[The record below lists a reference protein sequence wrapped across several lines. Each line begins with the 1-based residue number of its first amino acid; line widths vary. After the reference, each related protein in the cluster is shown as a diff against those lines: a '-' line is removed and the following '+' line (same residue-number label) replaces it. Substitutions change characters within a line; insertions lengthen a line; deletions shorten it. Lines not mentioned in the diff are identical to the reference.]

1 MGKDLYDNFS
11 VAREVF
17 EEVNDAL
24 SEKLTSIIF
33 DGPEDALKA
42 TINTQPALMA
52 VSVAVMRVIEKES
65 GRSLEQ
71 LANYVAGH
79 SLGEYSALCSAGSIS
94 LSDTARL
101 LRTRGQAMQDAVPLG
116 KGGMVALVG
125 VTFDKAQEISQAVV
139 AEGICEAAND
149 NGGGQVVVSGELS
162 ALERVLEIASEYG
175 AKRAVKLPVSAPFH
189 SSLMQK
195 AADVMQQALADAE
208 VQAPKVPVIANVT
221 AAEVTDPQA
230 IRDLLVEQVTGTVRW
245 RESIEYIGGKGIT
258 ECVEVGAG
266 KVLSGLARRIN
277 KELGSQSIQTTEDI
291 DAFLKQLA

>member
-1 MGKDLYDNFS
+1 
-11 VAREVF
+11 
-17 EEVNDAL
+17 
-24 SEKLTSIIF
+24 
-33 DGPEDALKA
+33 
-42 TINTQPALMA
+42 
-52 VSVAVMRVIEKES
+52 
-65 GRSLEQ
+65 
-71 LANYVAGH
+71 
-79 SLGEYSALCSAGSIS
+79 
-94 LSDTARL
+94 
-101 LRTRGQAMQDAVPLG
+101 MQDAVPLG